1 MEEVASSLNGRR
13 WSGGDGGECPVILPP
28 HHQPLGSLFLSV
40 DDLPTEKNRRFPL
53 FFFGKIYK
61 L

>member
-53 FFFGKIYK
+53 FFR
-61 L
+61 